1 MKQKVL
7 EQFKQSGII
16 FTKAEL
22 AAIDYA
28 DFGLNNFEEEG
39 LSLIVYVNNQDYCA
53 KEMIL
58 LPHQTCPE
66 HKHPRIGKRAGKRE
80 TFRCRKGLVYLY
92 VEGVEDIIDS
102 IIPQTNNEFY
112 TCRKQIVLRP
122 GEQYT
127 IAPDTKHWF
136 QAGCEGA
143 VISEFSTQS
152 LDEYD
157 IFTNPKIAGH

>member
-1 MKQKVL
+1 MKQKVI

-39 LSLIVYVNNQDYCA
+39 LSLIVYINNHDYCA
-53 KEMIL
+53 KEMVL
-58 LPHQTCPE
+58 LPYQTCPE
-66 HKHPRIGKRAGKRE
+66 HKHPSIGKRQGKRE
-80 TFRCRKGLVYLY
+80 TFRCRKGEVYLY
-92 VEGVEDIIDS
+92 VEGVEDSIDS
-102 IIPQTNNEFY
+102 IIPKENCEFY
-112 TCRKQIVLRP
+112 TCRTQIKLSP

-127 IAPDTKHWF
+127 IAPNTKHWF
-136 QAGCEGA
+136 QAGALGA
-143 VISEFSTQS
+143 VISEFSSQS

-157 IFTNPKIAGH
+157 IFTNPKIKGH